1 MYTYS
6 FFIGVLIGLV
16 SSSVPCLALI
26 ARKIIAAATI
36 AINISVVPM
45 RLVYHMLIINA
56 YDF

>member
-16 SSSVPCLALI
+16 SPSVPCLALI
-26 ARKIIAAATI
+26 TRKIIAAATI
-36 AINISVVPM
+36 TINISVPM

-56 YDF
+56 YGF

>member
-16 SSSVPCLALI
+16 SPSVPCLTLI

-36 AINISVVPM
+36 TINISVSV
-45 RLVYHMLIINA
+45 RLVYHMFIINA

>member
-16 SSSVPCLALI
+16 LLSVLCLALI
-26 ARKIIAAATI
+26 ARKIIATTT
-36 AINISVVPM
+36 INISASII
-45 RLVYHMLIINA
+45 LVYHMLIINA

>member
-16 SSSVPCLALI
+16 SPSVPCLALI

-36 AINISVVPM
+36 TINISVSV

>member
-16 SSSVPCLALI
+16 SPSVPCLALI

-36 AINISVVPM
+36 TINISVSV
-45 RLVYHMLIINA
+45 RLVYHMFIINA

>member
-16 SSSVPCLALI
+16 SPSVPCLTLI

-36 AINISVVPM
+36 TINISVSV